1 MDVRKDD
8 KTLEH
13 KRELKEA
20 SKRKE
25 NIKTDV
31 R

>member
-1 MDVRKDD
+1 MNVRKDD

-13 KRELKEA
+13 KRELMEGKEKK
-20 SKRKE
+20 KREK
-25 NIKTDV
+25 K